1 MPFRRSH
8 DTQRHAWILRKAPK
22 VTQCQVIL
30 FKQAS
35 DEPAGWLKL
44 LLRHAPTLPG
54 SHQSDLHLASGIR
67 HAVGVAGIAAVSSR
81 NYFPSCSDELLKRP
95 IRPVFLCYTVCEQ
108 FILTLC
114 GVIRSVCQHSVM

>member
-22 VTQCQVIL
+22 ATQCQVIL

-35 DEPAGWLKL
+35 DEPAGCLKL

-67 HAVGVAGIAAVSSR
+67 HVVGGAGIAAGSSLNEFRSRSAEVLTR
-81 NYFPSCSDELLKRP
+81 N
-95 IRPVFLCYTVCEQ
+95 IAPVF
-108 FILTLC
+108 
-114 GVIRSVCQHSVM
+114 RW